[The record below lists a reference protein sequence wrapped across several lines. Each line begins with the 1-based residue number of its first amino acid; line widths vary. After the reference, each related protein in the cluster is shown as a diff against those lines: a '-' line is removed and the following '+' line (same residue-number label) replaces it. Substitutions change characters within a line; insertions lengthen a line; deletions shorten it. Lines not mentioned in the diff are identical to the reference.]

1 MRSIP
6 VFLILLVAITAQS
19 QNFKEK
25 ELKTTLNEVT
35 VFLDGAQFFE
45 SGIVAVPADR
55 SLLRIANLSPYIN
68 EKSIQVTVDGNVTI
82 LSVNHSLNYLNA
94 LKNDRAVDSLK
105 NLDETLQSKITIANA
120 RLDVLNG
127 KQSLL
132 NENKHLGGENSGTS
146 IATLKTAVEFYD
158 TELTKIAQEKLRI
171 NKEVALQQLERERVA
186 AQLNELHDRKAQPT
200 GEIVV
205 RVRADHA
212 TSVKF
217 SVSYLVA
224 NAGWFPKYDVRVKD
238 VSHPMELVYK
248 AEVYQHTGVDWKNVK
263 LRFSN
268 ATPNQSGML
277 PSLSP
282 WMINYTRYTTF
293 RSSVA
298 ADTREV
304 HGVVLDEEGKTLPG
318 VNVIVKG
325 TTIGTVTDAN
335 GAYSITLPHAN
346 AQLVFSFIGYSS
358 LELPVT
364 NPVAN
369 VTLHEDTA
377 ALNEVVV
384 TGYSQELQGRVAGIY
399 VDPIRIRGL
408 KSGQRF
414 DKPDYIPTTFVE
426 NQTTVEIEVKEPYT
440 LVSGG
445 EKLMVDLKHFDVPAD
460 FEYYAVPKLDN
471 DAFLVAHIVKW
482 DQYNLLEGEANLYFE
497 DAYVGRSILNTKALS
512 DTLSISLGR
521 DKSIVI
527 SRTKVDEFNR
537 RRAFGGNQ
545 IDSRGFKII
554 VRNKKS
560 QPIKLIL
567 FDQLPVSVNN
577 DITVTPIELSG
588 AIRDEKTDQLTWHQ
602 TLEPQQQ
609 KELTLQYDVKYP
621 KRESVLLE

>member
-1 MRSIP
+1 MRFIQL
-6 VFLILLVAITAQS
+6 FLILLVSTAAQS

-45 SGIVAVPADR
+45 SGTTAVTADR
-55 SLLRIANLSPYIN
+55 SLLRITNLSPYIN
-68 EKSIQVTVDGNVTI
+68 EKSIQVKVDGNVTI
-82 LSVNHSLNYLNA
+82 LSVNHSLNYLTT
-94 LKNDRAVDSLK
+94 LKNDRVVDSLK
-105 NLDETLQSKITIANA
+105 NLDKKVQSEIIVANA

-127 KQSLL
+127 KQSVLD
-132 NENKHLGGENSGTS
+132 ENKHLGGENSGTS
-146 IATLKTAVEFYD
+146 IATLKAAMDFYD
-158 TELTKIAQEKLRI
+158 AELTKIVQEKLRI
-171 NKEVALQQLERERVA
+171 NKEIASQQLERDKIA
-186 AQLNELHDRKAQPT
+186 AQLLEHHDRKAQPT
-200 GEIVV
+200 GEIVI

-212 TSVKF
+212 TTAKF

-224 NAGWFPKYDVRVKD
+224 HAGWFPKYDVRVKD

-268 ATPNQSGML
+268 ATPNQSGMV

-293 RSSVA
+293 RPSSVTT
-298 ADTREV
+298 DTREV
-304 HGVVLDEEGKTLPG
+304 HGIVLDTEGKVLPG

-335 GAYSITLPHAN
+335 GAYSIALPHVN
-346 AQLVFSFIGYSS
+346 AQLVFSFVGYSS
-358 LELPVT
+358 LEVPVT

-369 VTLHEDTA
+369 VTLQEDKAT
-377 ALNEVVV
+377 LNEVVV
-384 TGYSQELQGRVAGIY
+384 VGYGTEGYTPGASS
-399 VDPIRIRGL
+399 DIRIRGIR
-408 KSGQRF
+408 SVSHF
-414 DKPDYIPTTFVE
+414 DKPEYIPTTFVE

-527 SRTKVDEFNR
+527 NRTKVDQFNR
-537 RRAFGGNQ
+537 RRTFGGNQ
-545 IDSRGFKII
+545 IDSRGFRI
-554 VRNKKS
+554 VVKSKKS
-560 QPIKLIL
+560 QPVKLTL

-577 DITVTPIELSG
+577 DITVAPIDLSG
-588 AIRDEKTDQLTWHQ
+588 AIRDEKSDQLTWHL

-609 KELTLQYDVKYP
+609 KEITLQYEVKYP
-621 KRESVLLE
+621 KRESILLE